1 MLACN
6 ALSSGTGFSR
16 EGSISDSKHGVDVL
30 ASSRLKRS
38 AARAVPH
45 ENASEGAVLA
55 RDTAASV
62 HQADRITVDRRNA
75 AQTRLTPTDGYRM
88 HVRIRPRMR
97 CPNNAPHYPTQR
109 ISLTYMKCSVL
120 TRWWVIITGVAAG
133 SKDTASMI
141 ISA

>member
-16 EGSISDSKHGVDVL
+16 EGGISDSKHGVDVL
-30 ASSRLKRS
+30 ASSRLKP
-38 AARAVPH
+38 VPH
-45 ENASEGAVLA
+45 ESASVGAVLA

-120 TRWWVIITGVAAG
+120 TRWWVIITGVAAW
-133 SKDTASMI
+133 SKETASMI